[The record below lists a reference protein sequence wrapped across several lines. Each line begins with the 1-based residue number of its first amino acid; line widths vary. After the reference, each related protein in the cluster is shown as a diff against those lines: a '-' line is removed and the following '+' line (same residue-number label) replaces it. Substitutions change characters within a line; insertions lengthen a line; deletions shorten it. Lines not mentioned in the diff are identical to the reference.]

1 MTPADET
8 RPPAPTTTGTPN
20 PARGASVNSA
30 AGPSSA
36 AAAAPDTAAEP
47 DPARTRSGASRPG
60 GRPAARLGG
69 FALALLVALTALT
82 MLLGYANKTRCTGPE
97 FDRTGRSA
105 PDYDV
110 RKDRDLC
117 YSDIQ
122 HLWLGRDINEHRF
135 PYLHGGI
142 TPAGTLTGGTVEY
155 PVLTGVLMWLGALP
169 AQTDADF
176 LRYSSLLLAPFGL
189 LVGWLLGRLSR
200 WRALIWAVGP
210 PLLLYAFHNWD
221 LPAVACAVA
230 AVAVLH
236 ARGGAVDRAEL
247 VRRGS
252 WAGVLLGLGFAFKLY
267 PGAFVLPLALYVLTG
282 GPAGSTGSG
291 TGKAAR
297 RALDWAGALRVVA
310 ASAGTV
316 ILVNLPFALLGYR
329 GWRASFTF
337 QELRK
342 VDMTTNSIWYWGFRP
357 YSEPKDVPFQA
368 LVDWLSPTLVLLSF
382 ALAAGLGWYRYRTGR
397 AVGGYPWV
405 QVSAAMLAGFLL
417 LHKVHSPQYALWL
430 VPFFVLLRIRWGWVA
445 AYLVADLAIGLG
457 IFRLFYAVKSGVGV
471 DVFHDLAAQAVIVGV
486 WGRAALLFAL
496 FGVFLGSAPTFR
508 VGGGRGRPT
517 GAPGSGRAGRSAPGE
532 DGLLEV
538 SDPRGAAV

>member
-20 PARGASVNSA
+20 PAASADSA
-30 AGPSSA
+30 ANSDSA
-36 AAAAPDTAAEP
+36 PAAPESVPAP
-47 DPARTRSGASRPG
+47 GSGPARRPE
-60 GRPAARLGG
+60 RPAARLGG

-117 YSDIQ
+117 YTDIQ

-142 TPAGTLTGGTVEY
+142 TPTGTLTGGTVEY

-169 AQTDADF
+169 AHTDAEF
-176 LRYSSLLLAPFGL
+176 LRYSALLLAPFGL

-200 WRALIWAVGP
+200 WRALIWAIGP

-236 ARGGAVDRAEL
+236 GRGGTVGRAEL

-282 GPAGSTGSG
+282 GAAGSTASG
-291 TGKAAR
+291 AR

-368 LVDWLSPTLVLLSF
+368 MVDWVSPTLVLLSF

-486 WGRAALLFAL
+486 WGRAALLVAL
-496 FGVFLGSAPTFR
+496 FGVFLGAAPTFR
-508 VGGGRGRPT
+508 VGGGPGQPA
-517 GAPGSGRAGRSAPGE
+517 GSAGSGRAGRSAPGE

>member
-1 MTPADET
+1 
-8 RPPAPTTTGTPN
+8 
-20 PARGASVNSA
+20 
-30 AGPSSA
+30 
-36 AAAAPDTAAEP
+36 
-47 DPARTRSGASRPG
+47 
-60 GRPAARLGG
+60 
-69 FALALLVALTALT
+69 
-82 MLLGYANKTRCTGPE
+82 MLLGYANKTRCVGPE
-97 FDRTGRSA
+97 FDHAGRSA

-117 YSDIQ
+117 YTDIQ
-122 HLWLGRDINEHRF
+122 HLWLGREINEHRF

-142 TPAGTLTGGTVEY
+142 TPTGTLTGGTVEY

-169 AQTDADF
+169 AHTDADF
-176 LRYSSLLLAPFGL
+176 LRYSALLLAPFGL
-189 LVGWLLGRLSR
+189 LVGWLLGRLSG
-200 WRALIWAVGP
+200 WRALIWAIGP

-236 ARGGAVDRAEL
+236 ARGGPADRAEL

-252 WAGVLLGLGFAFKLY
+252 WAGVLLGLGFAVKLY

-282 GPAGSTGSG
+282 GPNGRPRRAGG
-291 TGKAAR
+291 

-316 ILVNLPFALLGYR
+316 ILVNLPFALLGYQ

-342 VDMTTNSIWYWGFRP
+342 VDLTTNSIWYWGFRP
-357 YSEPKDVPFQA
+357 YSEPKDAPFQA
-368 LVDWLSPTLVLLSF
+368 LVDWVSPTLVLLSF
-382 ALAAGLGWYRYRTGR
+382 ALAAGIGWRRHRRGQV
-397 AVGGYPWV
+397 AGGYPWV

-457 IFRLFYAVKSGVGV
+457 IFRLFYAVHSGVGI
-471 DVFHDLAAQAVIVGV
+471 DVLNGLAAQAVIVGV
-486 WGRAALLFAL
+486 WGRAALLVAL
-496 FGVFLGSAPTFR
+496 FGVFLGAAVTFR
-508 VGGGRGRPT
+508 TGRGPGGST
-517 GAPGSGRAGRSAPGE
+517 GAAASAGPGSSARSAPGE

-538 SDPRGAAV
+538 SDPRRAAV